1 MKAAVVEHYKEPLI
15 VENVTEPTHDQ
26 DGVLVEENPISH
38 NPTATHG

>member
-26 DGVLVEENPISH
+26 DGVLVEVKGLWRLPQ
-38 NPTATHG
+38 